1 LTGYNSLRRSE
12 KSHIDKALDME
23 SGYVLDFSN
32 RTIEIHFEDEFGL
45 ECYTEPFG
53 RNGNSK
59 ANRLRTILGD
69 HSGTQAAR
77 ILRELWDYRSSLA
90 FYTVDIDPAEEAKTK
105 ENFFNVVARL
115 EGDSAQV
122 DLEPFQSFDHSNAL
136 YELLQSIER
145 DIRADKPQA
154 AIDRL
159 HLFCVK
165 RFKHLLVA
173 RRITF
178 REDEP
183 LNSLTGKYKN
193 ALESEGKHSEMALTF
208 IRYSIAVFEKFNDVR
223 NNRSLAHDNDLLD
236 MREARFIF
244 EAVGAVLRFI
254 KSIDADFDTQMT
266 LTE

>member
-1 LTGYNSLRRSE
+1 MIGYNSLKRSE
-12 KSHIDKALDME
+12 KSHIEEALDME

-32 RTIEIHFEDEFGL
+32 RTIEIYFEDEFGL
-45 ECYTEPFG
+45 EFYSEALEK
-53 RNGNSK
+53 NGNSK

-69 HSGTQAAR
+69 HSGAQAAH
-77 ILRELWDYRSSLA
+77 ILRTLWDHRSSLA

-105 ENFFNVVARL
+105 ANFFSVIARL
-115 EGDSAQV
+115 EGDAAQV
-122 DLEPFQSFDHSNAL
+122 DLEPFQSFDHSNTL

-165 RFKHLLVA
+165 RFRHLLEA
-173 RRITF
+173 RGISF

-193 ALESEGKHSEMALTF
+193 ALEAEGKNSEMALTF

-236 MREARFIF
+236 MHEARFIF

-254 KSIDADFDTQMT
+254 KSIDTDFDT
-266 LTE
+266 